1 MNASTLVRDFK
12 PVYVRFRRPVRF
24 VVLVL
29 GLGAGVGFVS
39 SSVSGGGWLLQTGWG
54 VAGGLLEILWL
65 TMSPQG
71 VASAKQS
78 NTRPA
83 PTLRSRYSPALY
95 TFVALAAIIW
105 LLSLVPAEPSEPDAS
120 SATGELVIAILALGG
135 SVFFLVHLW
144 NALTF
149 SVEGSPLTARY
160 LLRPQ
165 SAIVGFGTWYAFG
178 GAVVYGSATGL
189 ILSGLSHPRY
199 LVPVVSGIV
208 IQVSCIYLVHQWPSL
223 GSAMRD
229 ASKFLIR
236 QAILSI
242 FICLGLLIAGDGD
255 TTHFVTTLVT
265 AATLMLLVNAAE
277 VFLLA
282 ARDRIVVRNGS
293 RDTAGL

>member
-1 MNASTLVRDFK
+1 MSASTLVRKFK
-12 PVYVRFRRPVRF
+12 AVYVRFRKPVRF
-24 VVLVL
+24 LVLVL
-29 GLGAGVGFVS
+29 GIGAGIGFVN
-39 SSVSGGGWLLQTGWG
+39 SSVSGGGWLSQTGWG
-54 VAGGLLEILWL
+54 VAGGLLEIVWL
-65 TMSPQG
+65 SMSPQG

-83 PTLRSRYSPALY
+83 QTLRSRYSPALY
-95 TFVALAAIIW
+95 TFVGLAAVFP
-105 LLSLVPAEPSEPDAS
+105 LLSLVPTEPSEPDAS
-120 SATGELVIAILALGG
+120 SVTGELVIAILALGG

-144 NALTF
+144 NALAS
-149 SVEGSPLTARY
+149 SVEGTHLTARY
-160 LLRPQ
+160 LLRPK

-189 ILSGLSHPRY
+189 ILSGVSHPRY
-199 LVPVVSGIV
+199 LVPVVSGIA
-208 IQVSCIYLVHQWPSL
+208 IQVSCIYLVHQWPTL

-242 FICLGLLIAGDGD
+242 FICVGLLIAGHED
-255 TTHFVTTLVT
+255 TNHLVTTLVT

-282 ARDRIVVRNGS
+282 VRDRIVVRNALAT
-293 RDTAGL
+293 R